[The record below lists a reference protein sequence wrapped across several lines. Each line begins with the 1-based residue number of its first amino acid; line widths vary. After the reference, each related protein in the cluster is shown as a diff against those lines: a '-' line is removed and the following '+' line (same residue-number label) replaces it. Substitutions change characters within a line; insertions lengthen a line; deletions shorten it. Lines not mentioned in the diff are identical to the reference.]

1 MGKRGKMEKVAS
13 KNRALVRLRTAET
26 KALTEEG
33 HSISFIAKTLG
44 IAESTVSA
52 YRRQSEG
59 DTKELTAAIKK
70 HWQIEDFKLSE
81 LTRNKLIEKI
91 DTAKFY
97 DLTGLY
103 KISRELQTPKQS
115 INTQANLQVVINN
128 NKDDVSIGENV
139 NNNE

>member
-1 MGKRGKMEKVAS
+1 MSKRNSTLKK
-13 KNRALVRLRTAET
+13 AET
-26 KALTEEG
+26 KALTEQG
-33 HSISFIAKTLG
+33 YSIRAIADMLG
-44 IAESTVSA
+44 IAESTVSN
-52 YRRQSEG
+52 YRRQSGE
-59 DTKELTAAIKK
+59 DVKLIKETINR
-70 HWQIEDFKLSE
+70 HWVQQDFE
-81 LTRNKLIEKI
+81 LANLAKEKLIEKI

-103 KISRELQTPKQS
+103 KISRELQMPKQS